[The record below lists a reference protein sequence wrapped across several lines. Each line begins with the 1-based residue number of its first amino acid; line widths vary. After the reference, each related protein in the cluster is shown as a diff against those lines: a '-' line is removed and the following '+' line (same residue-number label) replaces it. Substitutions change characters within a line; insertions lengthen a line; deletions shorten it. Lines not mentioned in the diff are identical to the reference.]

1 MEHRRR
7 HWIVISIL
15 LTLVLGGTGALI
27 TGCKLLDASPPPST
41 LSTGAEKDF
50 RLMAEA
56 WNTIQRSYVDRKAV
70 NPHLMTY
77 GAISGMVDS
86 LGDTGHSRFLNPEMV
101 QQEMNLIRGKLEGI
115 GAEIQK
121 KNNQV
126 TIVAPMDGSPAEKAG
141 LKPGDVILKVDG
153 KEVGGLPLEQVA
165 SRILGPSGTPV
176 RLTILNPSTGE
187 SREMT
192 LVRANITL
200 RNVTWQFLAGTRV
213 VHLRISSFSR
223 GVSKDLEKALTA
235 IQRQEPAGII
245 LDLRNNPGGI
255 LAEAVRVASQFLDG
269 GNVALERNS
278 AGKITPVPVESGG
291 LALTIPMVVLVNE
304 GTASAPEIV
313 AGALQDARRARLVG
327 ETTFGTGTVLEKF
340 SLSDGSA
347 LLLATEEWLTPAG
360 RTIWHRGISPD
371 FVVSLPPNVNPLFPQ
386 AEKGLTEEDLRGS
399 KDEQLL
405 RALGLFSHRAEER
418 AREGYTPLFSFPLFI
433 ISRVLA

>member
-1 MEHRRR
+1 MKYRR
-7 HWIVISIL
+7 HYQVVVSL
-15 LTLVLGGTGALI
+15 LLLLGLVAGGRLI
-27 TGCKLLDASPPPST
+27 TGCKVLDASPAPNT
-41 LSTGAEKDF
+41 LSAGPEKDF

-56 WNTIQRSYVDRKAV
+56 WNRIRQSYVDQKAA
-70 NPHLMTY
+70 NPRLMTY
-77 GAISGMVDS
+77 GAIGGMVDS

-121 KNNQV
+121 KNNQI
-126 TIVAPMDGSPAEKAG
+126 TIVAPIDGSPAEKAG
-141 LKPGDVILKVDG
+141 LKPGEVILKVEG
-153 KEVGGLPLEQVA
+153 KEVSGLPLEQVA

-176 RLTILNPSTGE
+176 QLTILNPSSGE
-187 SREMT
+187 TKEMT
-192 LVRANITL
+192 LLRANITL
-200 RNVTWQFLAGTRV
+200 RNVTWQFLPETRV
-213 VHLRISSFSR
+213 VHLRIASFSR
-223 GVSKDLEKALTA
+223 GVSHDLKKALTA
-235 IQRQEPAGII
+235 IRRREPGGII

-255 LAEAVRVASQFLDG
+255 FGEAVRVASQFLDR

-278 AGKITPVPVESGG
+278 AGEINPVPVEPGG
-291 LALTIPMVVLVNE
+291 LALTTPMVVLVNE

-313 AGALQDARRARLVG
+313 AGAMQDSRRARVVG

-371 FVVSLPPNVNPLFPQ
+371 FVVSLPPNANPLFPQ
-386 AEKGLTEEDLRGS
+386 AEKDLTEEGLRAA

-405 RALGLFSHRAEER
+405 RALDLLSCPAERR
-418 AREGYTPLFSFPLFI
+418 ARRGYAPLFSFRGFI
-433 ISRVLA
+433 ISRGLA